1 MAAPL
6 KIFGTAFALTLGAW
20 RLQLRVDLDEITDD
34 AAASLDEAYGAPDPR
49 SPVTASTIPRG
60 VAARFR

>member
-20 RLQLRVDLDEITDD
+20 RLQLRIDLDEVTDD
-34 AAASLDEAYGAPDPR
+34 AEDASPFVLRRR
-49 SPVTASTIPRG
+49 SASPSFAQNDI
-60 VAARFR
+60 AL

>member
-20 RLQLRVDLDEITDD
+20 RLQLRIDLDEVTDD
-34 AAASLDEAYGAPDPR
+34 AEETAP
-49 SPVTASTIPRG
+49 PVTSRRNYSDMPSRRISMHRP
-60 VAARFR
+60 

>member
-20 RLQLRVDLDEITDD
+20 RLQLRVDLDEVTDD
-34 AAASLDEAYGAPDPR
+34 AGDVISLQNYWAAPSR
-49 SPVTASTIPRG
+49 RTSTHRY
-60 VAARFR
+60 ARHRNSSAD

>member
-20 RLQLRVDLDEITDD
+20 RLQLRIDLDEVTCDAD
-34 AAASLDEAYGAPDPR
+34 AAAP
-49 SPVTASTIPRG
+49 PVTSRRNYSEAPSPRISMH
-60 VAARFR
+60 RP

>member
-20 RLQLRVDLDEITDD
+20 RLELRIDLDEVTDD
-34 AAASLDEAYGAPDPR
+34 AAEGAVLRLR
-49 SPVTASTIPRG
+49 SATPSYAQNDI
-60 VAARFR
+60 AL